1 MLSIE
6 LHKQQICN
14 QCTYFINHKCS
25 KIHCVSHYKNIIK
38 SKYGKL
44 VDNNGYRVPSD
55 ADWTQLTNYLIN
67 ENWCNDVE
75 IITYNVAQFL
85 KSCRQVDH
93 PLTINF

>member
-1 MLSIE
+1 
-6 LHKQQICN
+6 
-14 QCTYFINHKCS
+14 
-25 KIHCVSHYKNIIK
+25 VSHYKNIIK